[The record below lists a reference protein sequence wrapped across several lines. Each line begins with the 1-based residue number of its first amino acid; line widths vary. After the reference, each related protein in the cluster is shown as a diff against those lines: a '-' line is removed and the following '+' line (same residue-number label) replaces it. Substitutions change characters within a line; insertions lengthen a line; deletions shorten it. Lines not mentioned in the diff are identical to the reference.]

1 MFLVFTIIFILIGS
15 TSVLVYA
22 TIYKGIDDTFPL
34 IVTLWSLVGLL
45 FTILEW
51 RDYRKNEKKPNKKVY

>member
-22 TIYKGIDDTFPL
+22 TIYKEIDDSFPL

-51 RDYRKNEKKPNKKVY
+51 RDYKKNEKKTDKIRE